1 MERNYFYKILGVSPS
16 ASKQE
21 IDEGFHRVIKIYH
34 PDSGSSNDE
43 MVKDILHAYN
53 ILSDEQK
60 RKAYDQAQLDG
71 NSQEMETSFSSVAKQ
86 EQQGGSD
93 WIQRDYDSKERRE
106 MIKRLSEA
114 EHSVSE
120 IENMI
125 SWAINLRP
133 ELKEK
138 TGWLLFGLSI
148 PAYIIANFI
157 WGEME
162 KENMMTYMQANIS
175 AIFLAFVA
183 PSIMLIWLIR
193 NIIKNIRVKNY
204 NKKEIVRIE
213 QEREKTIAQAG
224 ELFKMEEARLS
235 VLPKRFQYAKAF
247 KGIRELIEDGRAD
260 SMKEAINLYE
270 QTKYQQD
277 VLAGIHSIGE
287 QLNMMSD
294 AMRDMKV
301 DVTVW

>member
-1 MERNYFYKILGVSPS
+1 
-16 ASKQE
+16 
-21 IDEGFHRVIKIYH
+21 
-34 PDSGSSNDE
+34 
-43 MVKDILHAYN
+43 
-53 ILSDEQK
+53 
-60 RKAYDQAQLDG
+60 
-71 NSQEMETSFSSVAKQ
+71 
-86 EQQGGSD
+86 
-93 WIQRDYDSKERRE
+93 

-114 EHSVSE
+114 EHSASE

-138 TGWLLFGLSI
+138 ASWFLFVLSI
-148 PAYIIANFI
+148 PANIIALFI
-157 WGEME
+157 WAEME
-162 KENMMTYMQANIS
+162 KTMTDMQSVIWLIFTMMV
-175 AIFLAFVA
+175 L
-183 PSIMLIWLIR
+183 PSMLLIWLIR
-193 NIIKNIRVKNY
+193 NIVKNIRVKKY
-204 NKKEIVRIE
+204 NKKEIVRTQ

-224 ELFKMEEARLS
+224 ELMKMEEARLS

-260 SMKEAINLYE
+260 SMKEAINLYD

-294 AMRDMKV
+294 AMRNMKV

>member
-34 PDSGSSNDE
+34 PDSGATNDE
-43 MVKDILHAYN
+43 MVKDILHTYN
-53 ILSDEQK
+53 ILSDEEK

-71 NSQEMETSFSSVAKQ
+71 SSQEMETSFSSVARQ
-86 EQQGGSD
+86 ERQGGSD

-114 EHSVSE
+114 EHSASE

-138 TGWLLFGLSI
+138 ASWFLFVLSI
-148 PAYIIANFI
+148 PANIIALFI
-157 WGEME
+157 WAEME
-162 KENMMTYMQANIS
+162 KTMTDMQSVIWLIFTMMV
-175 AIFLAFVA
+175 L
-183 PSIMLIWLIR
+183 PSMLLIWLIR
-193 NIIKNIRVKNY
+193 NIVKNIRVKKY
-204 NKKEIVRIE
+204 NKKEIVRTQ

-224 ELFKMEEARLS
+224 ELMKMEEARLS

-260 SMKEAINLYE
+260 SMKEAINLYD

-294 AMRDMKV
+294 AMRNMKV